1 MIVVATHNNIEIL
14 HKFLISLE
22 NVDLC
27 DEQVLIVDTNS
38 QDIKFKEWFLDCKN
52 KYPYHFTSLDYKCFD
67 SGAYIW
73 AYQNIKNQDNWI
85 FLQDSLEIIRPD
97 YISQIKEQ
105 LKSFEV
111 VAGFDF
117 PYSYDIHPLQKV
129 WCETDIE
136 FHNYPEKGI
145 FGPIFSVRNST
156 MNRIPE
162 SWLKYPQEKLMQQG
176 MERRWSL
183 MFHSI
188 NASKTY
194 LEGYDDIHSSKWIKK
209 SFYIRP

>member
-14 HKFLISLE
+14 HKFLVSLE

-27 DEQVLIVDTNS
+27 NEEVIIVDTNS
-38 QDIKFKEWFLDCKN
+38 QDIRFKEWFLECKN
-52 KYPYHFTSLDYKCFD
+52 KYPYQFVSLDYKCFD

-73 AYQNIKNQDNWI
+73 AYQNIQNQDNWI

-97 YISQIKEQ
+97 YISHIKKQ
-105 LKSFEV
+105 LESFEV

-136 FHNYPEKGI
+136 LHDYPEKGI

-194 LEGYDDIHSSKWIKK
+194 LEGYGDIHSSKWIKK